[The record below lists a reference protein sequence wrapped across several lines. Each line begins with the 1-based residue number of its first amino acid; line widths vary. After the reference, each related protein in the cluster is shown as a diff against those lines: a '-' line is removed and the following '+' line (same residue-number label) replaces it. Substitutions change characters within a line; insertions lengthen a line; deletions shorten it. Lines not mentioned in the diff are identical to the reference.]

1 MFSDISAN
9 SIGYCLF
16 SSSFKKKIVS
26 CLNLLFDSVI
36 GYRMCIVSVCTEHPK
51 GTHVLHCFAIQ
62 HWHFIGKGSC
72 VRPFRQKFV
81 RIFRYWSV
89 GMTHAIFFPI
99 FPITR
104 HEIKVHILL
113 IDNNIIIMFSLWF
126 FFDDTRYFV

>member
-62 HWHFIGKGSC
+62 HWHFMAKDCVSDRLGRNSC
-72 VRPFRQKFV
+72 ESFDIDPSEWHMRF
-81 RIFRYWSV
+81 
-89 GMTHAIFFPI
+89 FFPI